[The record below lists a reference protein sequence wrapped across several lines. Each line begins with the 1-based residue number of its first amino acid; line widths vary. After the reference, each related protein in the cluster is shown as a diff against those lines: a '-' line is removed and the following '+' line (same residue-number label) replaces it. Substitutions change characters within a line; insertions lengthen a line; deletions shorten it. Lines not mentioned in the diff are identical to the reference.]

1 MSYETSAKEDKTLDL
16 SHFPKTSE
24 EEAEEAKIAEQ
35 DARLGWQYVR
45 KYRRLPDGT
54 LLCSKE

>member
-1 MSYETSAKEDKTLDL
+1 MHDKG
-16 SHFPKTSE
+16 HE
-24 EEAEEAKIAEQ
+24 VAEQ

-54 LLCSKE
+54 LLRSED